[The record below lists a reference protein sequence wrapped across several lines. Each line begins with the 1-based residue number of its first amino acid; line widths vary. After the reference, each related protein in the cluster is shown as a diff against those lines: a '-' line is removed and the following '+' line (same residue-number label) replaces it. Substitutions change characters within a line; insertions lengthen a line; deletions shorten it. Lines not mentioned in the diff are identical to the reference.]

1 MYIQVRKLA
10 WNFGGLTLA
19 PALDEL
25 GLRSVSV
32 LISTR
37 NTDSRVMPQ
46 LRRFARYAGQ
56 GVSIKAVLPLDKT
69 SSALSSL
76 SRRLQRVMGGA
87 TRVHLVAPLGYKTL
101 TMSAHTP
108 DLWLGGQ
115 GGAGA
120 ASGLLRGSSASMI
133 DPRMRVVVDEERVLM
148 EFEGD
153 VLLPVTEGETL
164 KLKGALRVNAQA
176 QTLLLLTYADVC

>member
-1 MYIQVRKLA
+1 MRKLA

-19 PALDEL
+19 AALDEL
-25 GLRSVSV
+25 GLRSISV
-32 LISTR
+32 LIANR
-37 NTDSRVMPQ
+37 NTDSRIMPQ

-69 SSALSSL
+69 NSALSSL
-76 SRRLQRVMGGA
+76 SRRLQRVMGGT

-133 DPRMRVVVDEERVLM
+133 DPRMRVVVDEESVLM

-164 KLKGALRVNAQA
+164 KLKGALRVDAQA